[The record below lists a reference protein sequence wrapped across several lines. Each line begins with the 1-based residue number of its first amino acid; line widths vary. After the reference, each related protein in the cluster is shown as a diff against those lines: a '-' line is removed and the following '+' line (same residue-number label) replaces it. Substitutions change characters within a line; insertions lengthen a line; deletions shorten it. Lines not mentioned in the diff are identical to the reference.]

1 MGLGVNFVAAIAC
14 LFFTYNTTK
23 RVRNKIVSI
32 ACYFNQ
38 LTIRLKIVSG
48 SNGN

>member
-1 MGLGVNFVAAIAC
+1 MGLGVNLVAAVAC

-32 ACYFNQ
+32 ACILIQ
-38 LTIRLKIVSG
+38 LRIRLNSVS
-48 SNGN
+48 